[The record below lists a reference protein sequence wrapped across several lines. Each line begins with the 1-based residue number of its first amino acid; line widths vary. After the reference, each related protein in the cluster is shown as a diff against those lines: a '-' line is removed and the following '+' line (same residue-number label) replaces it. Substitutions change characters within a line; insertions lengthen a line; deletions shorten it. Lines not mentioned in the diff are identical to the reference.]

1 MKIHCHGNRDW
12 THTLFY
18 VENSVQGEKMKR
30 KFFCFFFWIF
40 TYVGHNVFVFFI
52 PFRLLPTMWQI
63 PKCRQQCRNVDR
75 SSVVMKHV
83 IQNVCKL
90 QQAFVRTSYL
100 LVTLWHFQPTQE
112 ACHLDSFFWVCV
124 CVGGGGIAS
133 SIPWEGTNGKPSSA
147 LIHLLANYLQE
158 LPKRMV
164 SERKWQVEESSK

>member
-18 VENSVQGEKMKR
+18 AENSVQGEKMKR
-30 KFFCFFFWIF
+30 KKFFLGGGGIF
-40 TYVGHNVFVFFI
+40 TYVGHNVFFFFFT

-75 SSVVMKHV
+75 SSVAMKHV

-100 LVTLWHFQPTQE
+100 LGTLWHFQPTQE
-112 ACHLDSFFWVCV
+112 ACHLDSFLGW
-124 CVGGGGIAS
+124 VGGGWG
-133 SIPWEGTNGKPSSA
+133 W
-147 LIHLLANYLQE
+147 YRLQY
-158 LPKRMV
+158 PVGRN
-164 SERKWQVEESSK
+164 

>member
-1 MKIHCHGNRDW
+1 
-12 THTLFY
+12 
-18 VENSVQGEKMKR
+18 MKR
-30 KFFCFFFWIF
+30 KKFFGGGAGIF
-40 TYVGHNVFVFFI
+40 TYVGHNVFFFFFT

-75 SSVVMKHV
+75 SSVAMKHV

-100 LVTLWHFQPTQE
+100 LGTLWHFQPTQE
-112 ACHLDSFFWVCV
+112 ACHLDSFLGWVGG
-124 CVGGGGIAS
+124 GGGGIAS